1 MCVTISVE
9 EVAGS
14 KHSSNT

>member
-14 KHSSNT
+14 KRSSNT